1 MKIRILPSLLAAD
14 MGNLAAEARRA
25 QSAGGDELHLDIMD
39 GVFVPN
45 ISMGPAVVAMAR
57 RAVSIPLN
65 VHLMLLHPD
74 QYVGAFAAAGATT
87 IFIHI
92 EADCDVPATLVSIR
106 AAGIHPGITLN
117 PETPA
122 DRILPVLGAVDEVL
136 CMTVH
141 PGHGG
146 QSFMAGMLPKVA
158 AVRRALDARGRGEV
172 RVMVDGGINEATA
185 LQCAAAGADSFVAGT
200 TIYQAA
206 DMREM
211 VSRLRQTTTGAYM
224 GG

>member
-25 QSAGGDELHLDIMD
+25 QAAGGDELHLDIMD

-45 ISMGPAVVAMAR
+45 ISMGPAVVAMAHQ
-57 RAVSIPLN
+57 AVSIPLN

-74 QYVGAFAAAGATT
+74 QYIEAFAAAGAATLL
-87 IFIHI
+87 IHI
-92 EADCDVPATLVSIR
+92 EAECDVPATLARIR
-106 AAGIHPGITLN
+106 ARGIHPGITLN
-117 PETPA
+117 PGTPA
-122 DRILPVLGAVDEVL
+122 DRIFPVLDAVDEVL

-146 QSFMAGMLPKVA
+146 QSFMAEVLPKIT
-158 AVRRALDARGRGEV
+158 AVRRALDARGRTGA
-172 RVMVDGGINEATA
+172 RVMVDGGIAETTA
-185 LQCAAAGADSFVAGT
+185 ARCAAAGADSFVAGT
-200 TIYQAA
+200 TVYHAA

-211 VSRLRQTTTGAYM
+211 VSRLRQTATDAYIDR
-224 GG
+224 